1 MMFLSKGVFLT
12 FDLGF
17 LHVSII
23 KHWDDGRFCCIAAI
37 VLWGQ
42 MIIATSP
49 TKKTHITPKRFV
61 F

>member
-42 MIIATSP
+42 KPRNRRKKKQTS
-49 TKKTHITPKRFV
+49 HQQVRID
-61 F
+61 